1 MFEQLKDIISQ
12 ELNIQKD
19 KIKLESRL
27 SEDLGLDSIDA
38 VELIMKL
45 EEDYNIS
52 ISDDEI
58 KNVKTV
64 RELVDYVN
72 KLVK

>member
-64 RELVDYVN
+64 RELVDHVN

>member
-1 MFEQLKDIISQ
+1 MFEQVRDIISQ

-64 RELVDYVN
+64 SELVDYVN